1 MEASVPAPPKFTQE
15 KIRSLLTEAQNMTM
29 SNLRDDVITLR
40 VQLSSATLTGSD
52 TFQVPAGR
60 VFLVREI
67 RAHLAMQSPS
77 LEVAGAGTTM
87 QTSFRY
93 EDRAI
98 AKALQARIALV
109 NQDRSDLKV
118 IESDIGS
125 NNTLCL
131 ASILPVAGGSPINF
145 GEEFPLIVPPIETL
159 RLDVTLLDSTT
170 AGSATEYGVTLVGS
184 MVAIT
189 G

>member
-1 MEASVPAPPKFTQE
+1 MEASIPAPPKFTQE
-15 KIRSLLTEAQNMTM
+15 KIRSLVAEAQNMTM
-29 SNLRDDVITLR
+29 SNLRDDVVTLR
-40 VQLSSATLTGSD
+40 VQLSSTLLAGSD

-67 RAHLAMQSPS
+67 RAHLALQTPGSEVLGVGGMQS
-77 LEVAGAGTTM
+77 
-87 QTSFRY
+87 SFMFQ
-93 EDRAI
+93 DRVI

-118 IESDIGS
+118 IESDLGT

-131 ASILPVAGGSPINF
+131 ASLLPICGGAPINF
-145 GEEFPLIVPPIETL
+145 GEEFPLIVPGVETL
-159 RLDVTLLDSTT
+159 RLDVTLNSATT
-170 AGSATEYGVTLVGS
+170 AGVATEYGVTLIGS